1 MGTFVCGP
9 AQQTRLK
16 SSFEKSKNKK
26 SHIDNFVFKSNLL
39 IYPEN
44 KKEPPGGVFFSYFFT
59 LFAVRLKNE

>member
-26 SHIDNFVFKSNLL
+26 SHIDNFIFKSNLL

-44 KKEPPGGVFFSYFFT
+44 KKEPFPGNSYFSVSQFFPKQT
-59 LFAVRLKNE
+59 K

>member
-26 SHIDNFVFKSNLL
+26 SHIDNFIFKSNLL

-44 KKEPPGGVFFSYFFT
+44 KKEPFKSNLLIYPEN
-59 LFAVRLKNE
+59 KKEP

>member
-26 SHIDNFVFKSNLL
+26 SHIDNFIFKSNLL

-44 KKEPPGGVFFSYFFT
+44 KKEPHI
-59 LFAVRLKNE
+59 